1 MAVARI
7 ASMRHSRSSKAK
19 IANITPAMA
28 KTVRDKEQRTKSAG
42 GQVHGAASARKG
54 PQMATAPKRTD
65 QSPGALPPP
74 GTFP

>member
-1 MAVARI
+1 
-7 ASMRHSRSSKAK
+7 
-19 IANITPAMA
+19 MA